1 MLKSNVILINGLKK
15 LEDLEKD
22 PCMKAKS
29 NIIINGLKKLED
41 LEKGLYMESKSNKKS
56 KDSKLK
62 IDSSKILVL
71 ENGKGITN
79 HDDLQDHDDMDTDLD
94 EIIIPEHDDIF
105 DKKEINI
112 NISSNISL
120 INTFP
125 NALLLEESIFNKSE
139 NRGVNDKKKEPEK
152 IEKMEKIEKK
162 ENIWDILNQMTK
174 ENNSEALDTLV
185 TDSESKKN
193 VYETDS
199 IEEQTKICK
208 GCNSKGTLIE
218 DQQTS
223 VIVCSECGIVNEEL
237 LDHGPEWRQ
246 YNNDDNRGEGV
257 NRCGCPSNFFFPK
270 SSQGTIMAGF
280 SNNRLKR
287 KQKWNSMVYKERSLN
302 QVFEYIAQICSKNN
316 IPKIIVDSAKI
327 LYKRLSDCKHKTGIN
342 VGKQIIIRG
351 ENRLSIIAAC
361 VFKACE
367 MNKNP
372 RNVKEIAEFF
382 GLNEKKVTKGNKH
395 FEKIMK
401 NADDNSIILDE
412 YNSSTAEDYIRRHCP
427 KLKINKENT
436 DIAVKIAHNCCK
448 MKLASDHNPQS
459 IAAGSI
465 LLMVQ
470 YNNLNTDRKCIATL
484 FGTSDVTISKIFNK
498 IAPYADALVDDAATE
513 YLIDKFKING

>member
-1 MLKSNVILINGLKK
+1 MLKTKDLLTDGLKK
-15 LEDLEKD
+15 LDNLD
-22 PCMKAKS
+22 
-29 NIIINGLKKLED
+29 
-41 LEKGLYMESKSNKKS
+41 KGLYPKISMGVEKS
-56 KDSKLK
+56 KTSKLK
-62 IDSSKILVL
+62 IDFSELFTLERSK
-71 ENGKGITN
+71 KITN
-79 HDDLQDHDDMDTDLD
+79 HDDLQDHDDMDTEFD

-112 NISSNISL
+112 NISSNVAL
-120 INTFP
+120 INIFP
-125 NALLLEESIFNKSE
+125 NALLLEESIFNKSD
-139 NRGVNDKKKEPEK
+139 NSNNDKKENDIKKEPEK
-152 IEKMEKIEKK
+152 I
-162 ENIWDILNQMTK
+162 ENIWDILNQIAK
-174 ENNSEALDTLV
+174 ENNSDALDTL
-185 TDSESKKN
+185 TTESETKN
-193 VYETDS
+193 NSNPVENNDE
-199 IEEQTKICK
+199 IEQAKICK

-218 DQQTS
+218 DQQAS
-223 VIVCSECGIVNEEL
+223 VIVCSECGMVNEEL

-270 SSQGTIMAGF
+270 SSQGTIMAGS
-280 SNNRLKR
+280 SNSRLKR

-302 QVFEYIAQICSKNN
+302 QVFEYISQICSKNN

-382 GLNEKKVTKGNKH
+382 GLDEKKVTKGNKQ

-401 NADDNSIILDE
+401 NADDKNVMLDQF
-412 YNSSTAEDYIRRHCP
+412 NPNTAEDYIRRHCP
-427 KLKINKENT
+427 KLKINKMDMEM
-436 DIAVKIAHNCCK
+436 AVRIAHNCCK

-459 IAAGSI
+459 VAAGSI
-465 LLMVQ
+465 LVMVE
-470 YNNLNTDRKCIATL
+470 YCNLNIDKKDIATL
-484 FGTSDVTISKIFNK
+484 FGTSDVTIGKIYHK
-498 IAPYADALVDDAATE
+498 IVSYADALVDDAATE
-513 YLIDKFKING
+513 HLIKKFKING